1 MWDGDGKEDYNSRPV
16 GSQHAIFHCLLR
28 CLIPQPSQEFLLPSP
43 IMHGASANVQ
53 WIPLLSSWSPDCPG
67 LLHSPSCPACPFLA
81 QQHTRHSMPL
91 PEPPSLLPAQLLR
104 GGSLEFPVRGQENVE
119 ENRTPQSQKPALEK
133 EQRNHYCHPLI
144 QVTGTIIL
152 WHKYL
157 PDSALLI
164 CHKQRFGRFKA
175 DVGGILKGSRRWR
188 QPEVMSGLLLS
199 CGILTYISQTR
210 YSDPSPAPE
219 TQS

>member
-1 MWDGDGKEDYNSRPV
+1 M
-16 GSQHAIFHCLLR
+16 
-28 CLIPQPSQEFLLPSP
+28 PS
-43 IMHGASANVQ
+43 
-53 WIPLLSSWSPDCPG
+53 
-67 LLHSPSCPACPFLA
+67 
-81 QQHTRHSMPL
+81 
-91 PEPPSLLPAQLLR
+91 
-104 GGSLEFPVRGQENVE
+104 
-119 ENRTPQSQKPALEK
+119 
-133 EQRNHYCHPLI
+133 LI

-199 CGILTYISQTR
+199 RGILTHISQTR
-210 YSDPSPAPE
+210 HSDPSPAPE
-219 TQS
+219 TQSRRVSFFPYGCPRLMFTLPLGWEKEQGLWSQTGVGSNPDFLWHSVWPRICCLSCLT